1 MTCIL
6 GAEAYARRGRTMAVE
21 MLIANRGIAAMR
33 VIEACNA
40 LNISW
45 AIVYTEADEN
55 TIPVRSAEHKI
66 CLGKG
71 EHGGGDYGNIGK
83 IIDAARQNGV
93 KSIHPGY
100 GFLSENPEFALACEK
115 AGIRFIGPSS
125 KIIRLAGNKR
135 MAKQS
140 VRRAGIR
147 VIPPEHVDTIKGEIP
162 ALIVATSVG
171 FPVMLKAVSS
181 GGGRGLFRCRG
192 PHDVHRAFRDYY
204 NKAFDRIA
212 GKVILEKCFE
222 QAKHIEAQILGD
234 AEGNVIH
241 FGTRDCSV
249 QRKHQ
254 KLIEEAPA
262 PRLAPDEREYLAT
275 HCVAYARKI
284 GYRGLGTME
293 FLRQSGLHFL
303 EMNTRAQVELP
314 VTEKAYGHNLYKR
327 QIMAVYNK
335 TGLSQDQVVASGHA
349 IECRIYAEDPAD
361 GFMPDTGPIV
371 AFRYPAGEG
380 VTFYTHIAEIV
391 DGGEPYRVPEFYDHH
406 LASLVVHAENRDKCI
421 DRTLAAL
428 DRIALKGI
436 KNNREFLKKILM
448 TPEFRSGAYD
458 TTLVEKLLASG

>member
-1 MTCIL
+1 MTI
-6 GAEAYARRGRTMAVE
+6 E

-33 VIEACNA
+33 VIEACDA

-45 AIVYTEADEN
+45 AILYTEADEK
-55 TIPVRSAEHKI
+55 TLPVMSAKNKF

-71 EHGGGDYGNIGK
+71 EHGGGDYCNIGK
-83 IIDAARQNGV
+83 IVETARQNGI

-100 GFLSENPEFALACEK
+100 GFLSENADFALACEK

-125 KIIRLAGNKR
+125 RIIRLAGNKR
-135 MAKQS
+135 TAKRS
-140 VRRAGIR
+140 VRSSGIR
-147 VIPPEHVDTIKGEIP
+147 VIPPERLDTIKGELP
-162 ALIVATSVG
+162 ALIVAASVG
-171 FPVMLKAVSS
+171 FPVMLKAVNS
-181 GGGRGLFRCRG
+181 GGGRGLFKCRG
-192 PHDVHRAFRDYY
+192 PHDVHRAFKDYY
-204 NKAFDRIA
+204 SKRFDRIS

-222 QAKHIEAQILGD
+222 QAKHIEVQILGD
-234 AEGNVIH
+234 AEGNVLH

-262 PRLAPDEREYLAT
+262 PRLTSDEREYLTT

-335 TGLSQDQVVASGHA
+335 AGLSQEQIACAGHS
-349 IECRIYAEDPAD
+349 IECRIYAEDSAN
-361 GFMPDTGPIV
+361 GFMPDCGPITE
-371 AFRYPAGEG
+371 FRHPSGEG
-380 VTFYTHIAEIV
+380 ITFYTHIGEIAR
-391 DGGEPYRVPEFYDHH
+391 DQEAFRVPEFYDHH
-406 LASLVVHAENRDKCI
+406 IASLVVHAENRDRCI
-421 DRTLAAL
+421 ERTVNAL
-428 DRIALKGI
+428 GHIVLKGI
-436 KNNREFLKKILM
+436 KNNIAFLNRILV
-448 TPEFRSGAYD
+448 TEDFKSGAYD
-458 TTLVEKLLASG
+458 TTLVEKMLSSG